1 LKLPQLK
8 EVRELHGWS
17 QKKLAEESSV
27 SRDSI
32 SNYETGHRE
41 AWPSTAKKLADAL
54 GVTIADLM
62 GDVNLPKAALTTPLL
77 EWALTA
83 SDEDF
88 GRRIQTVGAQ
98 ELKDLLQ
105 LGNLVPQKHG
115 PHRERILERVAEI
128 ASRASEELEGQWVIG
143 EEVTTSD
150 RRSGQK
156 AG

>member
-1 LKLPQLK
+1 LKLPRLR

-17 QKKLAEESSV
+17 QKTLAEESGV

-32 SNYETGHRE
+32 SNYETGQRE

-62 GDVNLPKAALTTPLL
+62 EEASTPKAVPTTPLL

-83 SDEDF
+83 PDEAF
-88 GRRIQTVGAQ
+88 SHRIKTADKH
-98 ELKDLLQ
+98 EIKELLQ
-105 LGNLVPQKHG
+105 LNNLVPQKHG
-115 PHRERILERVAEI
+115 PRRDRILERVSEI
-128 ASRASEELEGQWVIG
+128 VSRLEELGGYWVI
-143 EEVTTSD
+143 EENSSQ
-150 RRSGQK
+150 SGRPGQE